1 VFIGGVAAAPGRSGG
16 EIMHYA
22 GHLREAFIAV
32 LEDCLV
38 GTSQALY
45 GFFCATG
52 PLSIR
57 SW

>member
-1 VFIGGVAAAPGRSGG
+1 
-16 EIMHYA
+16 MHYA
-22 GHLREAFIAV
+22 GHLREAIIAV